1 MACHSTLTV
10 ALEVVSRRISL
21 VTRNAKVVWATCQ
34 PQQQQEFETAVTTTS
49 SNKQQHTQQHT
60 QQHKQRTSVVSTYEG
75 GNSKHIKK
83 NIIYSWT
90 YGIWYIKISVYYN
103 SFINR
108 ISFRASSL
116 Q

>member
-1 MACHSTLTV
+1 MAGKERMILLMACHSTLTV

-49 SNKQQHTQQHT
+49 SNKQQHNAATHAATQTKNIRREHT
-60 QQHKQRTSVVSTYEG
+60 HYEG

-83 NIIYSWT
+83 YIYIHGPMIYS
-90 YGIWYIKISVYYN
+90 II
-103 SFINR
+103 
-108 ISFRASSL
+108 
-116 Q
+116 